1 MKNFEFNKQKKVTQR
16 TIKISGISF
25 TFNPLSYNT
34 NKAIL
39 KYINV
44 NDSLIKKM
52 NKATEVKEKSDLIMK
67 SCNQARQTMN
77 AILGAG
83 AYEKVFGD
91 RDIDFFE
98 NQEVMGYIFDQITK
112 FAEEVKENYEHP
124 AN

>member
-34 NKAIL
+34 NKAIQ

-44 NDSLIKKM
+44 NDNLIKKM

-98 NQEVMGYIFDQITK
+98 NQEVMGYIFEQITK
-112 FAEEVKENYEHP
+112 FAEEMKENYEHP

>member
-52 NKATEVKEKSDLIMK
+52 NKATEVKEKNDLIMK

-98 NQEVMGYIFDQITK
+98 NQEVMGYIFEQITK